1 MTAKYIAPYFP
12 FAIVDGKGM
21 ATANFQAF
29 WNNGLQQAVDA
40 ALEAQAAQAAAAT
53 AQTAADTAQTTA
65 EAADANANTRQ
76 PASTSLTALAA
87 LSGTGLVEQTGTNAF
102 TDRAIGVAAA
112 SSIPTTGD
120 ADGRYVQQKKAAAPV
135 YTAYSGQTVGA
146 VYSQAQ
152 AQATDDA
159 VKALAAIV
167 ASLITTLKSA
177 PVSLLT

>member
-12 FAIVDGKGM
+12 FAIVDEKGM

-40 ALEAQAAQAAAAT
+40 AIAAQAAQAAAAT

-87 LSGTGLVEQTGTNAF
+87 LSGTGLVEQTGANAF

-112 SSIPTTGD
+112 SSIPTRGD
-120 ADGRYVQQKKAAAPV
+120 ADGRYVQKNQTAHPS
-135 YTAYSGQTVGA
+135 YTPYAGQTISNPPTQIEMQALDNA
-146 VYSQAQ
+146 VVS
-152 AQATDDA
+152 
-159 VKALAAIV
+159 LANAV
-167 ASLITTLKSA
+167 ASINTKLQSIGAFS
-177 PVSLLT
+177 